1 MAAAGRGG
9 LSEVD
14 KPAEQL
20 GDAGAGAAR
29 LEAVVQG
36 QVQGVGFRYFVLRE
50 AARLGLRG
58 WVANEADGSV
68 RCVAEGPRTVLDALL
83 AGLRE
88 GPRGA
93 VVRSVS
99 ESWLPATDRFA
110 GFRVRS
116 SGHTGD

>member
-1 MAAAGRGG
+1 MAPAGDGR

-14 KPAEQL
+14 PGRGPGTPAD
-20 GDAGAGAAR
+20 GTAR
-29 LEAVVQG
+29 LEAVVRG
-36 QVQGVGFRYFVLRE
+36 RVQGVGFRYFVLRE

-68 RCVAEGPRTVLDALL
+68 RCVAEGRKRDLEELL

-88 GPRGA
+88 GPGGA

-99 ESWLPATDRFA
+99 EAWMPAAGRFD

-116 SGHTGD
+116 SGHRGD